1 MLYYRLARHSV
12 VEIYQKHE
20 EHERKKEKAMK
31 RKTSASESK
40 IPMDESQPYLLN
52 VEVAS
57 LDVPNSKEEVIDVSL
72 SLYSVLPP
80 TSKRKSSW
88 EPLCQNYIYRQN
100 QQKTDES
107 KRRVCFHTGIA
118 NEDVHKK

>member
-1 MLYYRLARHSV
+1 MARHSV

-31 RKTSASESK
+31 RKASASESK

-72 SLYSVLPP
+72 SLYSAPP
-80 TSKRKSSW
+80 TTKRKLSW
-88 EPLCQNYIYRQN
+88 EPLCHNFIYRQN

-107 KRRVCFHTGIA
+107 ERRVCFHTGIA